1 MKQFEL
7 LGVWLLSIATFL
19 TSSEVLG
26 FFAITAS
33 VTTIV
38 SNMPGV
44 IKFFN
49 KYIQKWK
56 VQKQQSSDWF

>member
-1 MKQFEL
+1 MKHFDL
-7 LGVWLLSIATFL
+7 LGVWFLSIATFL

-33 VTTIV
+33 ISTIV

-49 KYIQKWK
+49 KYLKK
-56 VQKQQSSDWF
+56 